1 MQAEMQLKFNE
12 VNYTLE
18 ILKKHIDWDS
28 SIIRLNELELLI
40 ENPKFWNDAAKA
52 QLIMKDKKNLEKTI
66 EMIKGIEIEKLN
78 LVELLNLAEQESD
91 KDLIEDTVLQINDL
105 LKKCNKLQLESLL
118 SGEVDSNNCYFE
130 IHAGAG
136 GTEAQ
141 DWALMLQRMYFRWSE
156 KRGFKVSFVEES
168 SGDEAGIKSCT
179 MLLEG
184 FNAYGWSKTESG
196 VHRLVR
202 ISPFDS
208 SSRRHTS
215 FASVWVYPQINDEID
230 IDIEEKDLRID
241 TYRASGAGGQHV
253 NKTDSAIR
261 ITHLPTNTVV
271 QCQNDRSQHRNRAQA
286 MSMLRAKLYE
296 IELKRREETNN
307 QNALSKGEIGWGSQ
321 IRSYVLHPYQMVK
334 DLRTNVEVGNTQSVL
349 DGDLDIFIESALALK
364 VGMKR

>member
-1 MQAEMQLKFNE
+1 MQAEIQLKFNE
-12 VNYTLE
+12 VDYALD
-18 ILKKHIDWDS
+18 ILKKHVDWNN
-28 SIIRLNELELLI
+28 SISKLRELSLLI
-40 ENPKFWNDAAKA
+40 ENPNFWNDSSKA
-52 QLIMKDKKNLEKTI
+52 QIIMRDKTNLEKIIETI
-66 EMIKGIEIEKLN
+66 KNIENEKLD
-78 LVELLNLAEQESD
+78 LIDILYLAEQEND
-91 KDLIEDTVLQINDL
+91 NDLIEDTNLQIEDL
-105 LKKCNKLQLESLL
+105 VKRCLKLQLESLL
-118 SGEVDSNNCYFE
+118 SGEADSNNCYIE

-141 DWALMLQRMYFRWSE
+141 DWALMLQRMYSRWSE
-156 KRGFKVSFVEES
+156 KRGYKVSFVEES

-179 MLLEG
+179 MFIEG
-184 FNAYGWSKTESG
+184 LNAYGWSKTESG

-208 SSRRHTS
+208 SARRHTS
-215 FASVWVYPQINDEID
+215 FASIWVYPQINDEID
-230 IDIEEKDLRID
+230 IEVEEKDLRID

-261 ITHLPTNTVV
+261 ITHMPTNTVV

-286 MSMLRAKLYE
+286 MSMLKAKLYE
-296 IELKRREETNN
+296 IELKRREEVNN

-334 DLRTNVEVGNTQSVL
+334 DLRTNIEVGNTQSVL
-349 DGDLDIFIESALALK
+349 DGELDIFIESALALK